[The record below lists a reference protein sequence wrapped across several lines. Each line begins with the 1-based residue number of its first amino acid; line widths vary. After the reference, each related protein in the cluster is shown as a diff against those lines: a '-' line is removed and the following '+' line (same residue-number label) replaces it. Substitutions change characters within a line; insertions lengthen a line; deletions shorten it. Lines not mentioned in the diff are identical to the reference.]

1 MLIREQVQ
9 VLEADLT
16 KAHLVH
22 LSQVLLQLRQ
32 GREVGIRTTQGACVL
47 LETVERIS
55 SFSALKQDA
64 IFLGLEE
71 PSRHQLV
78 VA

>member
-9 VLEADLT
+9 VFEANLT

-22 LSQVLLQLRQ
+22 LPQVLLQFCQ
-32 GREVGIRTTQGACVL
+32 GREVGIRTTQGARVML
-47 LETVERIS
+47 QTVEGIS
-55 SFSALKQDA
+55 GFSALKQDT
-64 IFLGLEE
+64 IPLGLQE
-71 PSRHQLV
+71 PPCCQLA